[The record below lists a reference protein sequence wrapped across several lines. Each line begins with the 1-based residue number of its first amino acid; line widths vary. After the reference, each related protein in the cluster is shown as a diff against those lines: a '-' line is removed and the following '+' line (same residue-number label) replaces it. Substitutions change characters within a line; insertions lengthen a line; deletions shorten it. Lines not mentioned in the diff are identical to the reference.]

1 MSLTGPSAELR
12 ALAQG
17 KVSPV
22 SATSPKKSG
31 QEGGGKMRPRGRQVS
46 RVRTGQLGTGSQ
58 GQRGPEAPQSGGHR
72 ALP

>member
-31 QEGGGKMRPRGRQVS
+31 QEGEGKMRPRGRQVS